1 MSKNTQTGR
10 SMVEMLAVLSI
21 IGILSI
27 GGVAGFSMANQRI
40 RINNILDYATKFSA
54 KGVGG
59 RSFVNLAAAGM
70 DKTSGIEMRM
80 DDAGNVCLQGFN
92 EPHFFSAFKAQATA
106 YKQNKTSV
114 TIDGTGYKCD
124 IVLKFGKALK

>member
-1 MSKNTQTGR
+1 MNKNTQTGR

-59 RSFVNLAAAGM
+59 RSFINLAAAGM
-70 DKTSGIEMRM
+70 DNPGGIEMRM
-80 DDAGNVCLQGFN
+80 DEGGNVCIQGFTDSR
-92 EPHFFSAFKAQATA
+92 FLSAFKAQATA
-106 YKQNKTSV
+106 YLQKITSV
-114 TIDGTGYKCD
+114 NINGATYKCD
-124 IVLKFGKALK
+124 VVLKFGKIIK